1 MLWPTSFRGVKAQ
14 RWSEAV
20 RAGPCGRHREVERD
34 RVSSSIGVGASCG
47 GQKITTATG
56 TEQSEGGMSGSNIR
70 GGELA
75 RVDAGT
81 TKARQLHPDK
91 WPRPR
96 GMPLAKPPQVV
107 IQMVLHSLVCGI
119 PRFIG

>member
-1 MLWPTSFRGVKAQ
+1 MQVHHVDGTEKW
-14 RWSEAV
+14 
-20 RAGPCGRHREVERD
+20 
-34 RVSSSIGVGASCG
+34 RVSRSIGVGASCG

-56 TEQSEGGMSGSNIR
+56 TEQSEGGMSGSNIH
-70 GGELA
+70 GGQLA

-81 TKARQLHPDK
+81 TKACPLHPDK

-107 IQMVLHSLVCGI
+107 I
-119 PRFIG
+119 